1 MAGRDFTHLDRG
13 PLCGRA
19 LLRNRQSVVAVVATQ
34 QEEAADHLLGLGEGA
49 VQRPG
54 SSVAHLDP
62 GALGVRGQRFDGKQ
76 DAALLQVGGER
87 RHFRIDMFASL
98 QAQGACERSL
108 IRVNVR
114 AFRRQTIDI
123 IPFGVYTPG
132 GIGVKA
138 MSVLRHVFVVLA
150 LLATQAGAAMPDPAG
165 IRVATVP
172 VGQSGA
178 GSVLDIDAVLEPQ
191 RQATVTA
198 QVGGSVLALRVKAGD
213 AVRRGQALVRLDD
226 REMRANTA
234 RSDAAVVQAQAALR
248 DAQQVLER
256 NRELRKS
263 GFLSAAALDGAD
275 NQVRSAQAAVG
286 QAQAARTQATV
297 AQGFAEL
304 VAPFDAVVLA
314 THVETGD
321 LALPGRAL
329 ITLYQPGLLRAV
341 AYVPASR
348 VAEMAA
354 STEVQ
359 VVLPDGSAVVPT
371 AREMQPTADPV
382 SQTVEWRLPLPATA
396 TGLRPGQMVRVRATG
411 AAAAATDAG
420 ARLTVPREAI
430 LRRGELTAVYVASD
444 KGFILR
450 AVRVGSTLAD
460 RVEVL
465 AGLRSGERIARD
477 PVRAGLP
484 GAIAE

>member
-1 MAGRDFTHLDRG
+1 
-13 PLCGRA
+13 
-19 LLRNRQSVVAVVATQ
+19 
-34 QEEAADHLLGLGEGA
+34 
-49 VQRPG
+49 
-54 SSVAHLDP
+54 
-62 GALGVRGQRFDGKQ
+62 
-76 DAALLQVGGER
+76 
-87 RHFRIDMFASL
+87 
-98 QAQGACERSL
+98 
-108 IRVNVR
+108 
-114 AFRRQTIDI
+114 
-123 IPFGVYTPG
+123 
-132 GIGVKA
+132 
-138 MSVLRHVFVVLA
+138 MSVIRHVFFVLA

-178 GSVLDIDAVLEPQ
+178 GSVFDIDGVLEPQ

-213 AVRRGQALVRLDD
+213 TVRRGQALVRLDD

-263 GFLSAAALDGAD
+263 GFLSAAALDSIE
-275 NQVRSAQAAVG
+275 NQVKSAQAAVT
-286 QAQAARTQATV
+286 QAQAARTQAAVT
-297 AQGFAEL
+297 QGFADL

-314 THVETGD
+314 THVEAGD

-329 ITLYQPGLLRAV
+329 LTLYQPGLLRAV

-348 VAEMAA
+348 VAETAA
-354 STEVQ
+354 STDVV
-359 VVLPDGSAVVPT
+359 VVLPDGRSVAPT

-382 SQTVEWRLPLPATA
+382 SQTVEWRLPLPASA
-396 TGLRPGQMVRVRATG
+396 TGLRPGQMVRVRASGG
-411 AAAAATDAG
+411 AAAQADAG

-430 LRRGELTAVYVASD
+430 LRRGELTAVYVATD
-444 KGFILR
+444 KGFLLR
-450 AVRVGSTLAD
+450 AVRVGPALD
-460 RVEVL
+460 QQVEVL

-484 GAIAE
+484 GAMAQ

>member
-1 MAGRDFTHLDRG
+1 M
-13 PLCGRA
+13 P
-19 LLRNRQSVVAVVATQ
+19 V
-34 QEEAADHLLGLGEGA
+34 
-49 VQRPG
+49 
-54 SSVAHLDP
+54 
-62 GALGVRGQRFDGKQ
+62 
-76 DAALLQVGGER
+76 
-87 RHFRIDMFASL
+87 I
-98 QAQGACERSL
+98 
-108 IRVNVR
+108 
-114 AFRRQTIDI
+114 
-123 IPFGVYTPG
+123 
-132 GIGVKA
+132 
-138 MSVLRHVFVVLA
+138 RHVFVVLA

-178 GSVLDIDAVLEPQ
+178 GSVFDIDGVLEPQ

-213 AVRRGQALVRLDD
+213 TVRRGQALVRLDD

-234 RSDAAVVQAQAALR
+234 RSDAAVVQAQSALR

-263 GFLSAAALDGAD
+263 GFLSAAALDSIE
-275 NQVRSAQAAVG
+275 NQVKSAQAAVT
-286 QAQAARTQATV
+286 QAQAARTQAAVT
-297 AQGFAEL
+297 QGFADL

-314 THVETGD
+314 THVEAGD

-329 ITLYQPGLLRAV
+329 LTLYQPGLLRAV

-348 VAEMAA
+348 VAETAA
-354 STEVQ
+354 STDVV
-359 VVLPDGSAVVPT
+359 VVLPDGRSVAPT

-382 SQTVEWRLPLPATA
+382 SQTVEWRLPLPASA
-396 TGLRPGQMVRVRATG
+396 TGLRPGQMVRVRASG
-411 AAAAATDAG
+411 AAAQADAA

-430 LRRGELTAVYVASD
+430 LRRGELTAVYVATA

-450 AVRVGSTLAD
+450 AVRVGPALD
-460 RVEVL
+460 QQVEVL